1 MSEML
6 KRLCKEEDG
15 QDLTEYAL
23 ILVLIS
29 LVSIAA
35 MKVLGSAVSSTFSN
49 SAENVSSAAS

>member
-1 MSEML
+1 MSELL
-6 KRLCKEEDG
+6 KRLWIEEDG

-35 MKVLGSAVSSTFSN
+35 MKVLGSAVSNTFSSSSQN
-49 SAENVSSAAS
+49 FKSAAS